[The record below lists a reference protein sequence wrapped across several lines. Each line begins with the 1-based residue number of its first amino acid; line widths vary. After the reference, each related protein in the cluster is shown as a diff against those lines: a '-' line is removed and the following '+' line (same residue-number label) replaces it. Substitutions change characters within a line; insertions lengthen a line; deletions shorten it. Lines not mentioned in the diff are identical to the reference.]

1 MKLFGEK
8 WKNFSKVE
16 TKMMVLDDVICFKLF
31 VVETSNIIFWERT
44 KFEKERFGN
53 FEDGGSHQKE
63 FTFAFQNLQIK
74 QMASSAKNSFQN
86 LPIKQMA
93 ASGKQHYLAT
103 EFAELA
109 ARPSADRDSRKL
121 ENVLLE
127 KDFRFCFSR

>member
-1 MKLFGEK
+1 M
-8 WKNFSKVE
+8 
-16 TKMMVLDDVICFKLF
+16 
-31 VVETSNIIFWERT
+31 VETSKIIFWERT

-74 QMASSAKNSFQN
+74 QMASSAKNSSHFQN

-109 ARPSADRDSRKL
+109 ARPSADRDSREL
-121 ENVLLE
+121 ENVL
-127 KDFRFCFSR
+127 F

>member
-16 TKMMVLDDVICFKLF
+16 TKNYNFGWCDFFILF
-31 VVETSNIIFWERT
+31 VVETSKIIFWERT

-93 ASGKQHYLAT
+93 ASGKQRYLAT

-109 ARPSADRDSRKL
+109 ARPSADRDSREL
-121 ENVLLE
+121 ENVL
-127 KDFRFCFSR
+127 F